1 MKKRK
6 VLLAVTGILAILGIA
21 RYKILNARYPDP
33 TVHIA
38 EAGEEISFDNY
49 SFKLKDWKWSDG
61 TIVDDI
67 LPGYELLVYSD
78 GKEYPAEKEKIALA
92 TIEIGKNEEDD
103 SYLDLRSIAFEMGA
117 WHNQWDIELFEA
129 LNGDDSLEINLNV
142 GEKREIILPIIM
154 YNFQFT
160 EKEWENIEKNKVNI
174 VLACYPSKYV
184 LQWGI

>member
-6 VLLAVTGILAILGIA
+6 VFLAVAGILAILGIA

-61 TIVDDI
+61 TIVDEI

-78 GKEYPAEKEKIALA
+78 GKVYPAEKEKIALA
-92 TIEIGKNEEDD
+92 TVEIGKNADDD
-103 SYLDLRSIAFEMGA
+103 SHLDLRSIAFEMGA
-117 WHNQWDIELFEA
+117 WHNQWDLELFEA
-129 LNGDDSLEINLNV
+129 LNGDDSLEINLNA
-142 GEKREIILPIIM
+142 GKKREIILPIIM
-154 YNFQFT
+154 YDFQFT
-160 EKEWENIEKNKVNI
+160 EKEWENIEKKKVNI
-174 VLACYPSKYV
+174 VLSCYPDKYV
-184 LQWGI
+184 LQGGL